1 MAQHLFVYGTLMSG
15 AGHRMGARLQR
26 EARLVGLARIKGRL
40 YDLGAYPAL
49 VETGPADG
57 DVHGEVFELIDP
69 SRSLR
74 WLDAYEGIVPGRE
87 AHSEYARVERTVRL
101 EDGRELTAW
110 FYIYR
115 APVHGRPIIE
125 SGRWLSRPRFQS
137 IHRRGGVQSQPS

>member
-26 EARLVGLARIKGRL
+26 EARLVGPARIQGRL
-40 YDLGAYPAL
+40 YDLGTYPGL

-57 DVHGEVFELIDP
+57 EVHGEVFELIDP
-69 SRSLR
+69 ARSFR

-87 AHSEYARVERTVRL
+87 ARSEYARVERLVRL

-110 FYIYR
+110 VYIYQ
-115 APVHGRPIIE
+115 APVHGRPVIE
-125 SGRWLSRPRFQS
+125 SGRWLSRPRLNPLY
-137 IHRRGGVQSQPS
+137 RRG

>member
-26 EARLVGLARIKGRL
+26 EARLVGPGRIKGRL

-57 DVHGEVFELIDP
+57 DVYGEIFELTDP
-69 SRSLR
+69 ARSFR

-87 AHSEYARVERTVRL
+87 AQCDYMRVERSVRL
-101 EDGRELTAW
+101 EMGGEPAA
-110 FYIYR
+110 YVYVYR
-115 APVHGRPIIE
+115 APVQGRPIIE
-125 SGRWLSRPRFQS
+125 SGRWLPRAAPLF
-137 IHRRGGVQSQPS
+137 RRTS